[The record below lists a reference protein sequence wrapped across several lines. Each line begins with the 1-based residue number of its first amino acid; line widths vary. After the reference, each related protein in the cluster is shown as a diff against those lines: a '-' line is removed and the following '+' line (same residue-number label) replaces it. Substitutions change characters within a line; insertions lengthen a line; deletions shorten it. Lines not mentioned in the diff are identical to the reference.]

1 MQVWYACLWYMR
13 TSTHVHVHMGYTV
26 LHVFH
31 AVGILKVK
39 GNNKYLCIFV
49 ELSYCMHYYIV
60 LYTYKLYMSEVHV
73 VCA

>member
-1 MQVWYACLWYMR
+1 MVTYIHIYMYIY
-13 TSTHVHVHMGYTV
+13 TCTCAHGLCTV

-49 ELSYCMHYYIV
+49 ELSYCMHFTLYCIV
-60 LYTYKLYMSEVHV
+60 CIYMSEVHV